1 TTLAGFEEGE
11 VTVAGYN
18 VDTDP
23 NLVRQAI
30 GYVAQETGVDNF
42 LTGRENLVL
51 QGHLYRMT
59 KKDINNRIDE
69 LSKYFDLKG
78 QLDDT
83 VMGYSGGMRRKLDIA
98 TALIHRPKVLFLDEP
113 TLGLDTQSRQSL
125 WRYIKELNEN
135 LGLTI
140 LLTTH
145 YLDEADKLSHRV
157 AIINDGQIKVIDTPD
172 ALKDKIQGDSV
183 ALEFEKGFQR
193 DANLSERLKKED
205 FVRDLTWDENKLFLY
220 VTNGAAAIPRVI
232 EITTELSLHPSNV
245 SYARPTLDD
254 VFIKYTG
261 GSMKKEKEE
270 ENKWWEKWA
279 GKGNNT
285 KWAKKWQQAQETG
298 EDWEGSQWSAEEAQ
312 EWWSQQEENKSSD
325 ANSGGEQSQG
335 KGSAKETKEQLDK
348 KGEKPEMSEK
358 DEEKKDGEGEN
369 QGFEQSAEE
378 WTGGKWSAEEAKEW
392 WAQQAEKE
400 KNKKDDSKD

>member
-1 TTLAGFEEGE
+1 MISIKGLCKTFSSGTKAVDNLDLEVEKGEILGLLGPNGAGKSTTIRILTTLAGFEEGE

-172 ALKDKIQGDSV
+172 ALKD
-183 ALEFEKGFQR
+183 
-193 DANLSERLKKED
+193 
-205 FVRDLTWDENKLFLY
+205 
-220 VTNGAAAIPRVI
+220 
-232 EITTELSLHPSNV
+232 
-245 SYARPTLDD
+245 
-254 VFIKYTG
+254 
-261 GSMKKEKEE
+261 
-270 ENKWWEKWA
+270 
-279 GKGNNT
+279 
-285 KWAKKWQQAQETG
+285 
-298 EDWEGSQWSAEEAQ
+298 
-312 EWWSQQEENKSSD
+312 
-325 ANSGGEQSQG
+325 
-335 KGSAKETKEQLDK
+335 
-348 KGEKPEMSEK
+348 
-358 DEEKKDGEGEN
+358 
-369 QGFEQSAEE
+369 
-378 WTGGKWSAEEAKEW
+378 
-392 WAQQAEKE
+392 
-400 KNKKDDSKD
+400 